1 MGRLFGTDGIRG
13 VVNDYPLTVE
23 FAVRIG
29 EATGHRLKQERE
41 RPAVVVGR
49 DPRLSG
55 QMLEH
60 ALAAGLTCQ
69 GVDVRVA
76 GVLPTPGI
84 AHLARTTGADLGIM
98 ISASHNPFH
107 HNGIKLF
114 DGDGYKIADE
124 LAGEI
129 EALLL
134 DGSGEFEPA
143 PATGLGRSH
152 DDGEL
157 RQRYVDHLVDRW
169 AHRLSLEGLR
179 LVVDCANGATSAVA
193 PEVFGSLG
201 ADLILVE
208 NEPDGVNINAHYEYI
223 YPRRLSR
230 QVRDAGADAG
240 IAFDGDGDRVMCV
253 DEEGGFVDG
262 DAILAI
268 LARDMQARGKLEGQ
282 TVVGTPMSNWG
293 LKACLEEVGVAL
305 EETQVGD
312 RFVLQR
318 MLERGYVLGG
328 EQSGHVLI
336 LHEGQTTGDGL
347 YTALALLDVVV
358 RHPDRSLA
366 ALAGCFEP
374 LPEFLMSVEVPA
386 KPPLEELPE
395 IQEALTDLHARLGD
409 DVDVNVR
416 YSGTEEKLR
425 LKIRAGKGHTP
436 QSLEEAG
443 RALMTTATRVISG
456 DTVST

>member
-23 FAVRIG
+23 FVVRIG
-29 EATGHRLKQERE
+29 EATGHRLRQDRE
-41 RPAVVVGR
+41 QPKVVVGR

-60 ALAAGLTCQ
+60 ALAAGLTSQ
-69 GVDVRVA
+69 GVEVRAA
-76 GVLPTPGI
+76 GVLPTPGV

-114 DGDGYKIADE
+114 DGEGYKIADA

-143 PATGLGRSH
+143 SAADLGRSYS
-152 DDGEL
+152 DGAL
-157 RQRYVDHLVDRW
+157 HQRYVDHLLDRW

-193 PEVFGSLG
+193 PEVFEALG
-201 ADLILVE
+201 AHLILTE
-208 NEPDGVNINAHYEYI
+208 NEPDGVNINEHYEYI

-230 QVRDAGADAG
+230 QVREAGADAG

-253 DEEGGFVDG
+253 DEEGGCVDG
-262 DAILAI
+262 DALLAI
-268 LARDMQARGKLEGQ
+268 LARDMQTRGELEGQ

-293 LKACLEEVGVAL
+293 LKASLAEVGIAL
-305 EETQVGD
+305 EETRVGD

-386 KPPLEELPE
+386 KPPLEELPQL
-395 IQEALTDLHARLGD
+395 QEALNELHARLGD

-425 LKIRAGKGHTP
+425 LKIRAGKEHAP
-436 QSLEEAG
+436 DSLAEAG
-443 RALMTTATRVISG
+443 QAFMRRARAAIEQAASA
-456 DTVST
+456 